1 MKRFLIFLL
10 ATVLLLG
17 SLVFPA
23 HADGVQMTALDKY
36 VGCKFTRDFP
46 VYSGPGE
53 NYVRPGN
60 SNSMM
65 RANNTVYVFGYTG
78 DWLLVGFEVEYKKA
92 WAVGYVS
99 KDALNYMSTTGVN
112 IPELTFQPTL
122 IGYAD
127 DYCRLTEDP
136 LWRGG
141 EYMPYQIP
149 NGTAFTVL
157 AVRGETQAWTYIE
170 VNTPQGPMRGFVWSI
185 HVKYNGGQ
193 VPATPI
199 PSPVPTAR
207 PTPAPTALPALY
219 ITRQPQSVTVPIG
232 ANYSISVQAQGQGLT
247 YTWYYKPP
255 TSSTY
260 AKSMV
265 TSATYTNTAQAQNNG
280 YQFYCVVTDQFGQT
294 VASSSATLYVSN
306 ATIAPTAVPTP
317 APYTPTYPPYIP
329 PTQAPATR
337 PPYIP
342 PTQAPYYPTYPPTQ
356 APYYPTAAPGTNN
369 TLYHDTSKGL
379 WFPGNTLYENIAG
392 SWPVYSGP
400 GTYYWRAA
408 DGRASVAG
416 SNCVIYG
423 VENGWALIGYTNSS
437 GAYRMGYISASA
449 LPQRG
454 LRIPYLDFA
463 YRPGRVTASAPMTD
477 DIMRYRPTIATLTP
491 QTGVLFLGYINDS
504 GNNTWAFVEVL
515 VNNSVMRGFI
525 PAAYV
530 MLQ

>member
-36 VGCKFTRDFP
+36 VGCRFTRDFP

-99 KDALNYMSTTGVN
+99 KNALNYMSTTGVN

-127 DYCRLTEDP
+127 DYCRVTEDP

-199 PSPVPTAR
+199 PSPVPTPR
-207 PTPAPTALPALY
+207 PTPAPTP
-219 ITRQPQSVTVPIG
+219 V
-232 ANYSISVQAQGQGLT
+232 
-247 YTWYYKPP
+247 
-255 TSSTY
+255 
-260 AKSMV
+260 
-265 TSATYTNTAQAQNNG
+265 
-280 YQFYCVVTDQFGQT
+280 
-294 VASSSATLYVSN
+294 
-306 ATIAPTAVPTP
+306 PTA
-317 APYTPTYPPYIP
+317 APYYPTYPPYIPPTQAPYIP

-337 PPYIP
+337 PPYVP

-369 TLYHDTSKGL
+369 TLYHDTTKGL